1 MTVAGTTA
9 VGLFGKTPA
18 ERDFVRVNAGAFLRA
33 GLDRWFQ
40 EGVEQLKSERSQL
53 PAEPAH
59 FLFVPATGTVP
70 FAGAFA
76 PGQDAVG
83 RIFPV
88 IVFAALDSQPQ
99 ADLSLIPLRLGSF
112 YRASARLATAAHA
125 LTTAQL
131 TSEIHTLA
139 SDLRPPASLADVE
152 AGLLR
157 SSSSDLRAALGGL
170 PEAAAYALSTVIAA
184 CSQTKTR
191 PPESPARVLV
201 LDCPAPTDEL
211 RTFWLE
217 LVRRHI
223 NARTQ
228 ILSLLWT
235 EASGRLLVGLG
246 LASSLMLAYLA
257 DPDHKSSRR
266 WPLCTLNQ
274 SARVGAAERLSSAQC
289 QVLAAEDASLT
300 DILAAFSDA

>member
-1 MTVAGTTA
+1 VTAAGATA

-40 EGVEQLKSERSQL
+40 EGVEQLRSERSQL

-59 FLFVPATGTVP
+59 FLFVPAAGAAP
-70 FAGAFA
+70 FAGAFV

-88 IVFAALDSQPQ
+88 IVFAALDPQPQ
-99 ADLSLIPLRLGSF
+99 ADIPLIPLRLGSF
-112 YRASARLATAAHA
+112 YMASARLATAAHA
-125 LTTAQL
+125 LTTEQL

-139 SDLRPPASLADVE
+139 SDPWPPATPGGVD

-157 SSSSDLRAALGGL
+157 SSSSDLRVAVGGS
-170 PEAAAYALSTVIAA
+170 PEAAAYALSTLIAA
-184 CSQTKTR
+184 CSQTKAR

-201 LDCPAPTDEL
+201 LDCPAPTAEL

-217 LVRRHI
+217 LVRRHL
-223 NARTQ
+223 NAKAQ
-228 ILSLLWT
+228 VPSFLWT

-246 LASSLMLAYLA
+246 VASSLMLAYLA

-266 WPLCTLNQ
+266 WPLCTSNQ
-274 SARVGAAERLSSAQC
+274 NARVGAAEKLSSAQR

-300 DILAAFSDA
+300 DIVATFSDA

>member
-1 MTVAGTTA
+1 MGR
-9 VGLFGKTPA
+9 FGKTPT

-40 EGVEQLKSERSQL
+40 EGVEQLRSERSQL

-131 TSEIHTLA
+131 TSEIHALA

-184 CSQTKTR
+184 CSQTKAR
-191 PPESPARVLV
+191 PPESPAYWFSTAQPQLTSCGPSGWSWCVDTSTPRRKSCRYCGRKRVAGCLSGLV
-201 LDCPAPTDEL
+201 
-211 RTFWLE
+211 W
-217 LVRRHI
+217 RR
-223 NARTQ
+223 A
-228 ILSLLWT
+228 
-235 EASGRLLVGLG
+235 
-246 LASSLMLAYLA
+246 
-257 DPDHKSSRR
+257 
-266 WPLCTLNQ
+266 
-274 SARVGAAERLSSAQC
+274 
-289 QVLAAEDASLT
+289 
-300 DILAAFSDA
+300 